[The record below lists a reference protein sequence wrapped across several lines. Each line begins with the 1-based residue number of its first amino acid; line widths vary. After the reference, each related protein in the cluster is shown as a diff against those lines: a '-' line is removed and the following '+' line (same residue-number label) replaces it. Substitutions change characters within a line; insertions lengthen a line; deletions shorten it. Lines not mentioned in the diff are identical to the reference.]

1 MHLILKANVV
11 KILDKQKNIKEFFKQ
26 SLHFNYYLSK

>member
-11 KILDKQKNIKEFFKQ
+11 KILDKQKNIEGFFKQ